1 MWKTNIL
8 FNSSTN
14 NNNKT
19 FTSFFAVFFRNEKKC
34 ENFKG
39 KTAYCDAVGYY
50 FVVPHTPEGGGIAHL
65 ADIQSG
71 TRSTDVNAANAHKKV
86 VKFGKTKYWKKKTG
100 RWVFR
105 RKGKKFKSC
114 SVKVG
119 VKSQNGEKQLNILV
133 FVP

>member
-1 MWKTNIL
+1 M
-8 FNSSTN
+8 NSN
-14 NNNKT
+14 EKLICEKRT
-19 FTSFFAVFFRNEKKC
+19 FCLIAAQTTTIRLLRHFSLCFFETEKKC

-86 VKFGKTKYWKKKTG
+86 VKFGKTKY
-100 RWVFR
+100 
-105 RKGKKFKSC
+105 
-114 SVKVG
+114 
-119 VKSQNGEKQLNILV
+119 
-133 FVP
+133 